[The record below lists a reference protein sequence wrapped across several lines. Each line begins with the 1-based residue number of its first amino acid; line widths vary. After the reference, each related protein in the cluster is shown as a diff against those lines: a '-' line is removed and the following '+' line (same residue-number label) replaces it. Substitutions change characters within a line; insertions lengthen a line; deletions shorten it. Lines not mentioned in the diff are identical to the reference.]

1 MLTTPA
7 MQINTIRPAHNA
19 TVLVSERRAPQ
30 CLGSCVDVSVAFRTS
45 FKLPLRAIA
54 QIVGSGVAVSLAR
67 DALHTA
73 SIIGRIDLKD

>member
-7 MQINTIRPAHNA
+7 MQINAIRPAHNA

-54 QIVGSGVAVSLAR
+54 QIMGSEVAVSVVL
-67 DALHTA
+67 DALR
-73 SIIGRIDLKD
+73 GRQA